1 MGAPCQVSPGEHLEV
16 PGRGGL
22 HQGARAGVLQAG
34 IDSLLQA
41 PAYPLYPDSLL
52 RNFTLVT
59 ENPQATYANQDAVW
73 AKFETIFFAISG
85 LVSYA
90 PVFRDYISQGLEE
103 FYQDNVLY
111 LELRA
116 MLYPVSPSLLRLDS
130 LLSPRRAS
138 RAPHPGAA

>member
-34 IDSLLQA
+34 IDSLPQA

-73 AKFETIFFAISG
+73 AKFETIFFAIDPCNIFSN
-85 LVSYA
+85 LFTV
-90 PVFRDYISQGLEE
+90 
-103 FYQDNVLY
+103 VLTT
-111 LELRA
+111 
-116 MLYPVSPSLLRLDS
+116 PN
-130 LLSPRRAS
+130 
-138 RAPHPGAA
+138 